1 MSLILII
8 SIFILQLEDEELPDD
23 EMSPTVST
31 FSSPSRSLINN
42 GNHQQECIQHHQIP
56 EPTRR
61 VKISQLK
68 KKKDLNFDILALGG
82 RDSSINQQT
91 FDERP

>member
-31 FSSPSRSLINN
+31 FSSPSRSIINN

-68 KKKDLNFDILALGG
+68 KERLNFDILALGG

>member
-68 KKKDLNFDILALGG
+68 KKERLNFDILALGG